1 VLGDVCVFDH
11 IEAETFRQESTTMF
25 TFYAWM
31 ANPDL
36 LPRAKTVT
44 FFSERAG
51 RSSASQHLTALP
63 TDWGGCGPT
72 HPFGSLLRLDSAAAD
87 GELLQLRCQWAV
99 GFFVRLVAGKALS
112 VLQEIR
118 LDRGGA

>member
-1 VLGDVCVFDH
+1 VFDH

-44 FFSERAG
+44 FFSERVG
-51 RSSASQHLTALP
+51 RSSASHGLP
-63 TDWGGCGPT
+63 PANT
-72 HPFGSLLRLDSAAAD
+72 
-87 GELLQLRCQWAV
+87 
-99 GFFVRLVAGKALS
+99 
-112 VLQEIR
+112 
-118 LDRGGA
+118 